1 MARLI
6 ARKFLLMLIF
16 LPLLNFI
23 GYAYA
28 KVHPRLFQSPLGNS
42 VSASFEPYS
51 VYIQR
56 VLLEGDLG
64 RVEHLTVSQI
74 LTGPIQNSLVLV
86 ACALFVSMVL
96 GMLVGLLSVSPRTKR
111 MSTSG
116 LFVLAAGS
124 SMPGFL
130 LGGVLLAFMVYLVFF
145 TEATATFLPISG
157 YGLDE
162 HLILPVLVLAIQPT
176 LHLAKVVAG
185 LLENEL
191 QKDYIQVARS
201 KGLSWGQL
209 LWSHALPNMVSP
221 ILVTIGESVRLMVG
235 ALVIIEAVFIWPG
248 IGRIFLFTIGLR
260 LDARPPGIYFGNPP
274 LLAAIA
280 VVLGAILLF
289 SDLLFSVL
297 AYSFDPRL
305 SQAQDELETAVA

>member
-16 LPLLNFI
+16 LPLLNFV
-23 GYAYA
+23 GYTYA
-28 KVHPRLFQSPLGNS
+28 KVHPRLFQSPLGNAT
-42 VSASFEPYS
+42 SANIPPYS
-51 VYIQR
+51 TYVR
-56 VLLEGDLG
+56 GVLLAGEWGKVD
-64 RVEHLTVSQI
+64 HLAVTEVLKGSVR
-74 LTGPIQNSLVLV
+74 NSLVLV
-86 ACALFVSMVL
+86 GCALLVSIVL
-96 GMLVGLLSVSPRTKR
+96 GLAVGLLSVSPRTKR

-130 LGGVLLAFMVYLVFF
+130 LGGVLLAGMVYLVFF
-145 TEATATFLPISG
+145 TEATSTFLPISG

-201 KGLSWGQL
+201 KGLSWQHL
-209 LWSHALPNMVSP
+209 LWAHALPNMVSP
-221 ILVTIGESVRLMVG
+221 ILVTVGESVRLMVG

-260 LDARPPGIYFGNPP
+260 LDARPPGVYFGNPP

-280 VVLGAILLF
+280 MILGAILLL

-297 AYSFDPRL
+297 ANVVDPRL
-305 SQAQDELETAVA
+305 SQAEDDVETAVA

>member
-1 MARLI
+1 VARLI
-6 ARKFLLMLIF
+6 TRKLLLMVIF
-16 LPLLNFI
+16 LPLLNLV
-23 GYAYA
+23 GYTYA
-28 KVHPRLFQSPLGNS
+28 QVHPRLFTSALGNA
-42 VSASFEPYS
+42 VTATFEPYP
-51 VYIQR
+51 VYLR
-56 VLLEGDLG
+56 GVLAGNLG
-64 RVEHLTVSQI
+64 RVDRVPVAEI
-74 LTGPIQNSLVLV
+74 LSGPVQNSLVLV
-86 ACALFVSMVL
+86 AFALVTAIVL
-96 GMLVGLLSVSPRTKR
+96 GMLLGLVSVSPRSKR

-130 LGGVLLAFMVYLVFF
+130 LGGVLLSIMVYLLFF
-145 TEATATFLPISG
+145 TDAKRTFLPISG

-201 KGLSWGQL
+201 KGLSWPQL
-209 LWSHALPNMVSP
+209 LWSHALPNMMSP

-260 LDARPPGIYFGNPP
+260 LDARPPGVYFGNPP

-280 VVLGAILLF
+280 VVLGAILLLA
-289 SDLLFSVL
+289 DLLFSVL

-305 SQAQDELETAVA
+305 SQTEDELETAVA

>member
-1 MARLI
+1 VARLI
-6 ARKFLLMLIF
+6 TRKLLLMVIF
-16 LPLLNFI
+16 LPLLNLV
-23 GYAYA
+23 GYTYA
-28 KVHPRLFQSPLGNS
+28 QVHPRLFTSALGNA
-42 VSASFEPYS
+42 VTATFEPYP
-51 VYIQR
+51 VYLR
-56 VLLEGDLG
+56 GVLAGNLG
-64 RVEHLTVSQI
+64 RVDRVPVAEI
-74 LTGPIQNSLVLV
+74 LSGPVQNSLVLV
-86 ACALFVSMVL
+86 AFALVTAIVF
-96 GMLVGLLSVSPRTKR
+96 GMLLGLVSVSPRSKR

-130 LGGVLLAFMVYLVFF
+130 LGGVLLSIMVYLLFF
-145 TEATATFLPISG
+145 TDAKRTFLPISG

-201 KGLSWGQL
+201 KGLSWPQL
-209 LWSHALPNMVSP
+209 LWSHALPNMMSP

-260 LDARPPGIYFGNPP
+260 LDARPPGVYFGNPP

-280 VVLGAILLF
+280 VVLGAILLLA
-289 SDLLFSVL
+289 DLLFSVL

-305 SQAQDELETAVA
+305 SQTEDELETAVA

>member
-6 ARKFLLMLIF
+6 ARKFLLILLF
-16 LPLLNFI
+16 LPLLNFV
-23 GYAYA
+23 GYTYA
-28 KVHPRLFQSPLGNS
+28 QVHPRLFASALGNA
-42 VSASFEPYS
+42 VTATFEPYPD
-51 VYIQR
+51 YLR
-56 VLLEGDLG
+56 GMLEGDLG
-64 RVEHLTVSQI
+64 RVDRVPVAEI
-74 LTGPIQNSLVLV
+74 LSGPVQNSLVLV
-86 ACALFVSMVL
+86 AFALVTAVVL
-96 GMLVGLLSVSPRTKR
+96 GLLLGLISVSPRTKR

-130 LGGVLLAFMVYLVFF
+130 LGGVLLSIMVYLLFF
-145 TEATATFLPISG
+145 TDAKRTFLPISG

-201 KGLSWGQL
+201 KGLSWPQL
-209 LWSHALPNMVSP
+209 LWSHALPNMMSP

-260 LDARPPGIYFGNPP
+260 LDARPPGVYFGNPP

-280 VVLGAILLF
+280 VVLGAILLLA
-289 SDLLFSVL
+289 DLLFSVL

-305 SQAQDELETAVA
+305 SQTEDELETAVA